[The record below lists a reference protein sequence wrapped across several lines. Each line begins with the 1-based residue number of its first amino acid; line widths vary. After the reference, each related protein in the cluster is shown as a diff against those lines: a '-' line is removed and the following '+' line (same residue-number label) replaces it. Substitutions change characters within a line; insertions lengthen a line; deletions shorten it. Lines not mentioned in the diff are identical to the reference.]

1 MRFCTKL
8 INVTFTSDFRKSMR
22 NSIINKI
29 LIIISCVALVSC
41 ASKKRVSFAR
51 KSFEIGEYTR
61 AAELY
66 KRAYSK
72 EKNKYLK
79 GEYSYYMGE
88 CYRITN
94 KPTKAASAYSKA
106 VRYKYPE
113 RQAQFYMAESYR
125 KAGKLEKAIPEY
137 ETYLEEVPADI
148 RAQRGLASCM
158 MIQKEV
164 NAKRYQINKLKK
176 LNSKFSDFSPAFVGD
191 SYDYVIFSSMRT
203 EKKKKRKNRITGQGI
218 SSLYFSKIDAKG
230 VWSEPEAF
238 EEPINAAQVDNGAPN
253 VSADGKQLFYTRCKY
268 DKTKAM
274 GAEIVTS
281 ARSGGRWGEP
291 TAIKIGEDSMV
302 VAHPAISPDGEIL
315 YFVSDREGGYGGMDI
330 WKTTNVDG
338 SWGKP
343 ENLGSAINTPGNEM
357 FPYVRVDGIL
367 YFSSDTHIGF
377 GGLDIFK
384 AYIDDE
390 GRWLVSNLGKPINSE
405 SDDFGIAFKGKA
417 EEGIFSSTRGSSKGI
432 DNLYSF
438 ILPKL
443 NFVLNG
449 TIKNKNEEVVQQ
461 SYVRLIGSDGTT
473 LKINIPEDGTYK
485 VKLKPNTDYV
495 FLVAAEGY
503 LNQKVKFTTSGE
515 TDDKDFEYN
524 IELEKP
530 LKQVSE

>member
-1 MRFCTKL
+1 MLLLHL
-8 INVTFTSDFRKSMR
+8 ILENSMR

-29 LIIISCVALVSC
+29 LIIVSCVAFVSC
-41 ASKKRVSFAR
+41 ASKKRVSLAR

-61 AAELY
+61 AAELF
-66 KRAYSK
+66 KRAYSG
-72 EKNKYLK
+72 EKNKYTK

-113 RQAQFYMAESYR
+113 RQARFYMAESYR

-137 ETYLEEVPADI
+137 EAYLEEVPADI

-158 MIQKEV
+158 MIQKDV
-164 NAKRYQINKLKK
+164 KPKRYQITKLKK

-203 EKKKKRKNRITGQGI
+203 ATKKKRKNRITGQGI

-230 VWSEPEAF
+230 NWADPEAF
-238 EEPINAAQVDNGAPN
+238 EEPINATQVDDGAPN
-253 VSADGKQLFYTRCKY
+253 VSADGKQLYYTRCKY
-268 DKTKAM
+268 DKTKPM

-291 TAIKIGEDSMV
+291 TIVKIGEDSTI
-302 VAHPAISPDGEIL
+302 VAHPAISPEGDVL
-315 YFVSDREGGYGGMDI
+315 YFVSDREGGYGGKDI
-330 WKTTNVDG
+330 WKSTNTDG
-338 SWGKP
+338 GWGEP
-343 ENLGSAINTPGNEM
+343 ENLGSAINTPGDEM
-357 FPYVRVDGIL
+357 FPYVRNDGSL
-367 YFSSDTHIGF
+367 YFSSNTQIGF

-384 AYIDDE
+384 AYIDEE
-390 GRWLVSNLGKPINSE
+390 GRWQVSNMGKPINSE
-405 SDDFGIAFKGKA
+405 ADDFGITFKGKD
-417 EEGIFSSTRGSSKGI
+417 EEGIFSSSRGSSKGI

-443 NFVLNG
+443 NFTLNG
-449 TIKNKNEEVVQQ
+449 TIKNKNEEVVQE

-473 LKINIPEDGTYK
+473 LKINIPEDGSYK

-495 FLVAAEGY
+495 FLVAAKGY
-503 LNQKVKFTTSGE
+503 LNEKVKFTTSGE

-524 IELEKP
+524 IVLQRP
-530 LKQVSE
+530 LIKVSE